1 MAIFKRVQGKF
12 KIKSTQVFNSEI
24 KRKLPIRL
32 AVQIEKHFREGFE
45 KGGGQTD
52 DSRGGWKT
60 RDEDTEKKELSKFG
74 GKSRGILV
82 KSGKLRRDV
91 KQREAHF
98 NAIRIAT
105 SNTTIDYAEVHNRGL
120 KSGRGSGFTM
130 PKREFIGASIVLEGR
145 NNRMISGELKRM
157 LI

>member
-1 MAIFKRVQGKF
+1 MAIFKRVSGKF
-12 KIKSTQVFNSEI
+12 KIKSKQVFNSQI
-24 KRKLPIRL
+24 KRRLPIRL

-45 KGGGQTD
+45 KGGGQTEA
-52 DSRGGWKT
+52 SKGGWKA
-60 RDEDTEKKELSKFG
+60 RKKEDSG
-74 GKSRGILV
+74 RAILV
-82 KSGKLRRDV
+82 KSGVLRRDV

-120 KSGRGSGFTM
+120 RSGRGSGFTM
-130 PKREFIGASIVLEGR
+130 PKREFIGASKVLDGR
-145 NNRMISGELKRM
+145 LNKMISGELKRM